1 MRGDPVRNT
10 HSPRPPRWDNP
21 PQFGIFFSRRA
32 RGRVEFQGEK
42 ENRIMAS
49 NTHAARVPENRPVEV
64 TANARPLPKPETKPT
79 KFVIKISGAIPQ

>member
-1 MRGDPVRNT
+1 
-10 HSPRPPRWDNP
+10 
-21 PQFGIFFSRRA
+21 
-32 RGRVEFQGEK
+32 
-42 ENRIMAS
+42 MAS